1 LKENDENRNLEI
13 VVERIKMVA
22 NGLDFR
28 TFAGLACQYVKGSTL
43 FDIGPQNPVIFDTSP
58 FLPVGI
64 NQYFVFRGDHQM
76 IIESLGRFEAEGT
89 VALNVF
95 GVKVMDID
103 SRYGI
108 RLSSVKIEGT

>member
-1 LKENDENRNLEI
+1 
-13 VVERIKMVA
+13 
-22 NGLDFR
+22 
-28 TFAGLACQYVKGSTL
+28 
-43 FDIGPQNPVIFDTSP
+43 
-58 FLPVGI
+58 
-64 NQYFVFRGDHQM
+64 M